1 MGAVE
6 SRPSGGGSP
15 ADGALDDEPYD
26 AWRGSSTSAN
36 RRVSAR
42 ARFRASGTRFE
53 DEATSSD
60 TETRDVLE
68 TEDAFANRGSTRFT
82 EKTAAARLASPF
94 RALSVSLL
102 SYLRAAKVLHQPFAP
117 FAPFETLETLLSS
130 AEAALGGRRRGADA
144 SALDVPDAEDAPSGE
159 TYLAKP
165 TSLHE
170 RVLAFQYERAS
181 GAGASS
187 RLVGA
192 SRLLADAPGFDHP
205 GYARSLREA
214 SESLDETHNASTP
227 GSVLTVVITPTPLDA
242 NDDANDVRP
251 EIDPKSSS
259 GSSGS
264 FPSRL
269 FGGETRVRAFECRWE
284 RPRSAEILPMET
296 ILCVCGAMH
305 EWLAGDDARVVC
317 LHARGGFRSGTASLL
332 RFLTACYL
340 CYAGEHEF
348 AADALDAVSSAPPG
362 WVAGRL
368 RRDEN
373 SNDGGDSRIDGG
385 FVPPS
390 ARSAIRRGFSYL
402 ASPTKPRRFD
412 ASSRSGG
419 SALATAAQ
427 RRYAQWLVAAMDAFG
442 TRVSN
447 DGMRVAN
454 VVRRRRLAPSRRNVA
469 ARLRRVTISSALASP
484 TKKNG
489 PRDVTDGFRPYA
501 LVHCRGALV
510 GVSFG
515 ADGSPPRRF
524 ESDAADSRGPIEL
537 RLRSVAR
544 RPRVPNASISE
555 SADAEKAF
563 SKNVEKASFEHLESG
578 VIVSDDVTVSLYHW
592 TGDRDVDES
601 TPFATFAFHTGFVE
615 PRATRASGRQLD
627 RARGARALPESF
639 FIDVHLE
646 EPLPAGS
653 EAQRLAGEE
662 DTEETWTTS
671 REPSLGGHRR
681 LGDTDTEETVSFRDF
696 EPDSEDSEDEDAF
709 HEAAGSLPASP
720 TSPARGAS
728 SVSVGATP
736 EPERTER
743 ETNRAGTFSVAT
755 QRVVSDDS
763 DDAYAS
769 ARRSLEARVTSAA
782 RVLGEGR
789 AETRGSPPA
798 GDENENENQSAFA
811 EEPPA
816 RGSSAKALSFSDTE
830 KKIVDRRSF
839 AETTAFAA
847 PASPPPPT
855 TTKTPVAPN
864 PSPKRLSPPP
874 PPPPPPPPRATGSIP
889 PPPPPPPVRIKGNP
903 PPPPPPPPPGGGLGV
918 RAPPPPPPPPGA
930 PPVAFRRAPALRRCF
945 WDKVTHT
952 RGTWWED
959 LRGDDTAVSGETPAL
974 SPALGPAR
982 EASLRKAFAAAEPAS
997 RRGGGNGDGRRRGGA
1012 AAASRR
1018 SARGAPRVVSVQRAN
1033 NVSIVLARLRVAD
1046 TRGELNAPTHEALA
1060 RAAASGNFRGALD
1073 ADTLAALLAAA
1084 PTEEETRAFADAC
1097 PPPSRF
1103 RVARRSVNRD
1113 DTIRYDTTHTNEPA
1127 KEPQEEDTET
1137 ETETL
1142 ARLSDPER
1150 FLCLMARVPRVREKL
1165 AAASFAAE
1173 FDETAAGV
1181 AAALDAVRVACDEV
1195 RRSRQLKAV
1204 LAAAL
1209 AAGNVLNEGT
1219 PRGEAAGFTLD
1230 SLHKLADVKSARLSA
1245 LTGGATGDAAD
1256 AADAE
1261 TRDAGTVADGSAA
1274 DHGVDGTLLDF
1285 VVAAADARLR
1295 GDGEY
1300 EDDED
1305 PSDVASVASR
1315 FSLASELSACEAA
1328 SRWSRADL
1336 ASALARLELGARH
1349 AAFEAERARVA
1360 ADELAERESLERESG
1375 QERSGTHQS
1384 SALVDLRRCAAAL
1397 AEFVGDSEPRRRALS
1412 AHAAFV
1418 DEKFFALCAYVGEGH
1433 GYEKEGNAVN
1443 TSRDVSELFGGL
1455 WAFAASVDAARER
1468 RLARAAEARGAEKDR
1483 RDRR

>member
-26 AWRGSSTSAN
+26 AWCGSSTSAN

-60 TETRDVLE
+60 TETRDVPE
-68 TEDAFANRGSTRFT
+68 TKDAFANRGSTRFT

-130 AEAALGGRRRGADA
+130 AEAALGGRRRGAGA

-242 NDDANDVRP
+242 NDDANDVGP

-284 RPRSAEILPMET
+284 WPRSAEILPMET

-368 RRDEN
+368 RRDKN
-373 SNDGGDSRIDGG
+373 SNDGGDSRIIDGG

-469 ARLRRVTISSALASP
+469 ARLRRVTLSSALASP

-524 ESDAADSRGPIEL
+524 ESDTADSRGPIEL

-544 RPRVPNASISE
+544 GPRVPNASIAE

-563 SKNVEKASFEHLESG
+563 LKNAEKASFEHLESG

-627 RARGARALPESF
+627 RARGARSLPESF

-662 DTEETWTTS
+662 VTEETWTTS

-696 EPDSEDSEDEDAF
+696 DPDSEDSEDEDAF

-743 ETNRAGTFSVAT
+743 VTNRAGTFSVAT
-755 QRVVSDDS
+755 RRVVSDDS

-769 ARRSLEARVTSAA
+769 ARRSLEAHLTSAA

-798 GDENENENQSAFA
+798 GDENENENQSAFVFGYRK
-811 EEPPA
+811 E
-816 RGSSAKALSFSDTE
+816 
-830 KKIVDRRSF
+830 DRR
-839 AETTAFAA
+839 
-847 PASPPPPT
+847 
-855 TTKTPVAPN
+855 
-864 PSPKRLSPPP
+864 
-874 PPPPPPPPRATGSIP
+874 
-889 PPPPPPPVRIKGNP
+889 
-903 PPPPPPPPPGGGLGV
+903 
-918 RAPPPPPPPPGA
+918 
-930 PPVAFRRAPALRRCF
+930 PAL
-945 WDKVTHT
+945 V
-952 RGTWWED
+952 
-959 LRGDDTAVSGETPAL
+959 RGDDGVRR
-974 SPALGPAR
+974 AR
-982 EASLRKAFAAAEPAS
+982 ES
-997 RRGGGNGDGRRRGGA
+997 A
-1012 AAASRR
+1012 AAADDEN
-1018 SARGAPRVVSVQRAN
+1018 AGRAEP
-1033 NVSIVLARLRVAD
+1033 VAE
-1046 TRGELNAPTHEALA
+1046 TP
-1060 RAAASGNFRGALD
+1060 
-1073 ADTLAALLAAA
+1073 LAAA
-1084 PTEEETRAFADAC
+1084 
-1097 PPPSRF
+1097 
-1103 RVARRSVNRD
+1103 
-1113 DTIRYDTTHTNEPA
+1113 
-1127 KEPQEEDTET
+1127 
-1137 ETETL
+1137 
-1142 ARLSDPER
+1142 
-1150 FLCLMARVPRVREKL
+1150 
-1165 AAASFAAE
+1165 AAAA
-1173 FDETAAGV
+1173 
-1181 AAALDAVRVACDEV
+1181 
-1195 RRSRQLKAV
+1195 
-1204 LAAAL
+1204 
-1209 AAGNVLNEGT
+1209 
-1219 PRGEAAGFTLD
+1219 
-1230 SLHKLADVKSARLSA
+1230 
-1245 LTGGATGDAAD
+1245 
-1256 AADAE
+1256 
-1261 TRDAGTVADGSAA
+1261 GSAA
-1274 DHGVDGTLLDF
+1274 GGVQ
-1285 VVAAADARLR
+1285 A
-1295 GDGEY
+1295 
-1300 EDDED
+1300 
-1305 PSDVASVASR
+1305 
-1315 FSLASELSACEAA
+1315 
-1328 SRWSRADL
+1328 
-1336 ASALARLELGARH
+1336 
-1349 AAFEAERARVA
+1349 RAR
-1360 ADELAERESLERESG
+1360 
-1375 QERSGTHQS
+1375 
-1384 SALVDLRRCAAAL
+1384 
-1397 AEFVGDSEPRRRALS
+1397 
-1412 AHAAFV
+1412 
-1418 DEKFFALCAYVGEGH
+1418 FAP
-1433 GYEKEGNAVN
+1433 
-1443 TSRDVSELFGGL
+1443 LFLG
-1455 WAFAASVDAARER
+1455 
-1468 RLARAAEARGAEKDR
+1468 
-1483 RDRR
+1483 